1 MNTMIASLQRRRVA
15 LFDAGGTLITLDHDR
30 VRRSLQPVSEAIPS
44 DEAFELAEA
53 GARLWADGAIRAR
66 MSGRELWNGYFGSL
80 LAGAGVEE
88 PAIEACIEA
97 LWEANQTQGL
107 WRKPIA
113 GAREVI
119 AQLRGAGFRMS
130 VVSNAEGQVEN
141 DLLDAGFGNS
151 WETVVDSHVVG
162 VAKPDPRIF
171 EIALERMGVSAD
183 EAFYVGDVPYFDV
196 AGARAAGM
204 PAVLIDP
211 HAIHAATTE
220 ALRIASIRELPALLG
235 L

>member
-1 MNTMIASLQRRRVA
+1 MNTMIANLQRRRIA

-30 VRRSLQPVSEAIPS
+30 VRRSLQPVSKARPS
-44 DEAFELAEA
+44 DEAFEQAEA

-66 MSGRELWNGYFGSL
+66 MSGRELWDGYFGSL
-80 LAGAGVEE
+80 LVGAGVE
-88 PAIEACIEA
+88 AAVIEACIEA

-119 AQLRGAGFRMS
+119 AQLRAAGFRMS
-130 VVSNAEGQVEN
+130 VVSNAEGQVET
-141 DLLDAGFGNS
+141 DLRDAGFGNS

-171 EIALERMGVSAD
+171 EIALERMGVSAG

-220 ALRIASIRELPALLG
+220 AVRITSIRELPALLG